1 MGMKLE
7 AVREDRLRGGRNKFG
22 PLYKHDRALKM
33 QNKTISLHP
42 SSSCLHTPN
51 QEESTTRKVDFFCDF
66 GSLTTL
72 NQGHLRRAF
81 EHTQRQWLSFEQHCC
96 ESTE

>member
-42 SSSCLHTPN
+42 LSSCLHTPN
-51 QEESTTRKVDFFCDF
+51 QQESTTSKVSIF
-66 GSLTTL
+66 
-72 NQGHLRRAF
+72 
-81 EHTQRQWLSFEQHCC
+81 QH
-96 ESTE
+96 

>member
-42 SSSCLHTPN
+42 SSSCLITSN
-51 QEESTTRKVDFFCDF
+51 QHSNQQQQES
-66 GSLTTL
+66 GSTSQVPFLF
-72 NQGHLRRAF
+72 N
-81 EHTQRQWLSFEQHCC
+81 
-96 ESTE
+96 

>member
-42 SSSCLHTPN
+42 SSSCLLTPN
-51 QEESTTRKVDFFCDF
+51 QQESTSQV
-66 GSLTTL
+66 GVLLQLAISTTL
-72 NQGHLRRAF
+72 NQGHFRRAF
-81 EHTQRQWLSFEQHCC
+81 EHAQRQRLCC
-96 ESTE
+96 ESTK